1 MNVGDRTGED
11 REDVSN
17 PLLSKTDLASQ
28 ARDAAAHAAARGG
41 VEIRALDD
49 VGDVQ
54 AASRLIAEVWED
66 DGPAKAPP
74 EFLRALSYA
83 GNYVVGAFL
92 DGTMVAASVAF
103 LGLDGG
109 PLKLHS
115 HITCVRPDLQG
126 RALGFAVKQDQRA
139 WALARGIDV
148 IEWTTDPLVRRNGF
162 FNLQKLGAEMVG
174 YHVDFYGAMA
184 DGLNAG
190 EESDRVVV
198 RWNLFDERAVAA
210 SEGRLDE
217 PDAGAEIVA
226 VLEQAGTQPAAP
238 PPGSRAL
245 RAWVPPDIVQI
256 RKTESDQA
264 HRWRKALRESFGAAI
279 DAGFRAHGMTR
290 DGWYLLYR

>member
-1 MNVGDRTGED
+1 MPIRRPTGED
-11 REDVSN
+11 RWDVAN
-17 PLLSKTDLASQ
+17 PLLSRTDIASQ
-28 ARDAAAHAAARGG
+28 ARAAADAAASHAG
-41 VEIRALDD
+41 VEIRALDEVRD
-49 VGDVQ
+49 VV

-83 GNYVVGAFL
+83 GNYVVGGFL
-92 DGTMVAASVAF
+92 DGALVAASVAF

-139 WALARGIDV
+139 WALERGIDV

-198 RWNLFDERAVAA
+198 RWSLRDERAVVA
-210 SEGRLDE
+210 SEGALDVPDDGEAVVILDE
-217 PDAGAEIVA
+217 SGAS
-226 VLEQAGTQPAAP
+226 GRPAF
-238 PPGSRAL
+238 GGRAL
-245 RAWVPPDIVQI
+245 RAWVPADIV
-256 RKTESDQA
+256 RMRVDERDQA
-264 HRWRKALRESFGAAI
+264 HAWRVALRDSFGGAI
-279 DAGFRAHGMTR
+279 DAGFRAIGMTR
-290 DGWYLLYR
+290 DGWYLLRR

>member
-1 MNVGDRTGED
+1 M
-11 REDVSN
+11 SN
-17 PLLSKTDLASQ
+17 PLLSKTDIASQ
-28 ARDAAAHAAARGG
+28 ARDAAAAAAARGG
-41 VEIRALDD
+41 VEIRALEA
-49 VGDVQ
+49 VADVQ
-54 AASRLIAEVWED
+54 TASRLIAEVWED

-74 EFLRALSYA
+74 EFLRAMSFA

-92 DGTMVAASVAF
+92 DRELVAASVGF

-126 RALGFAVKQDQRA
+126 RALGFAVKQHQRA
-139 WALARGIDV
+139 WSIARGIDV

-198 RWNLFDERAVAA
+198 RWNLRDDRAIAA

-217 PDAGAEIVA
+217 PEVTLATPILDPD
-226 VLEQAGTQPAAP
+226 GTNALAAP
-238 PPGSRAL
+238 SMRAA
-245 RAWVPPDIVQI
+245 RAWVPPDIVAMRSQD
-256 RKTESDQA
+256 RGEA
-264 HRWRKALRESFGAAI
+264 HRWRIALRESFGDAI
-279 DAGFRAHGMTR
+279 GGGFSARAMTR
-290 DGWYLLYR
+290 DGWYMLYR

>member
-1 MNVGDRTGED
+1 M
-11 REDVSN
+11 SN
-17 PLLSKTDLASQ
+17 PLLSQTDIATQ
-28 ARDAAAHAAARGG
+28 ARDAAKAAAARAG
-41 VEIRALDD
+41 VEVRPLDAVRD
-49 VGDVQ
+49 FVT
-54 AASRLIAEVWED
+54 ASRLIAEVWED

-83 GNYVVGAFL
+83 GNYIVGAFL
-92 DGTMVAASVAF
+92 DGVMVAASVAF

-162 FNLQKLGAEMVG
+162 FNLQKLGAEMIG

-198 RWNLFDERAVAA
+198 RWNLRDERAFAA
-210 SEGRLDE
+210 SEGRLDV
-217 PDAGAEIVA
+217 PGAPADTVA
-226 VLEQAGTQPAAP
+226 ILEQSGSEHAP
-238 PPGSRAL
+238 PPGVRTL
-245 RAWVPPDIVQI
+245 RAWVPPDIVQM
-256 RKTESDQA
+256 RKTESDGA
-264 HRWRKALRESFGAAI
+264 HRWRKALRESFGVAI
-279 DAGFRAHGMTR
+279 DAGFHARGMTR
-290 DGWYLLYR
+290 DGWYLLDR